1 MRWRRTH
8 KFVPLVTLMGMIVRM
23 TGELVGNMGDNKGR
37 THKQHGEHHQNITT
51 KKKGISWEP

>member
-1 MRWRRTH
+1 
-8 KFVPLVTLMGMIVRM
+8 MGMIVRM

-51 KKKGISWEP
+51 KKREYHGNLENKT